1 MNSFLKG
8 LALGAALFISAN
20 AILTSAH
27 ADSLGQTAA
36 PLCEKCH

>member
-8 LALGAALFISAN
+8 LALGAALFVSAN
-20 AILTSAH
+20 AILVSAH
-27 ADSLGQTAA
+27 ADSLDHTKP